1 MFENDDVILPD
12 GFEEAP
18 PQAEEAQEAVSE
30 ESFEESPDS
39 VEETKQTEELTEQQ
53 QEEQRQ
59 AFLKVKY
66 NKEEMDLDEDTARE
80 LAQKGLNYDKV
91 QERLQALE
99 SDPRLGFVEELAK
112 EQGMTTEQ
120 YLQAVQEY
128 KEQERINELVQKG
141 ISEDVAQELLENRK
155 FREQYEAEQKTKQEE
170 AKKDKEFGEFFD
182 FFKQANGRDFD
193 SKNDQIPQEVWDAN
207 KNGVPL
213 KYAYLEHH
221 TKQLQAQLQT
231 IKQNEENAK
240 KAPVQGVTA
249 HGSMETAAEDDFM
262 RGFNSI

>member
-39 VEETKQTEELTEQQ
+39 VEETEQTEELTEQQ

-99 SDPRLGFVEELAK
+99 SDPRLSFVEELAK

-120 YLQAVQEY
+120 YLQAVKEY
-128 KEQERINELVQKG
+128 KEQEQLNELIQKN
-141 ISEDVAQELLENRK
+141 IPEELAQEILETRK
-155 FREQYEAEQKTKQEE
+155 MREEIKSKEQAKVEEEKKSAEYK
-170 AKKDKEFGEFFD
+170 EFFD
-182 FFKQANGRDFD
+182 YYRQAHGKDFD
-193 SKNDQIPQEVWDAN
+193 PNSDQIPKEVWEMN
-207 KNGVPL
+207 EKGVPL
-213 KYAYLEHH
+213 KYAFMEHH
-221 TKQLQAQLQT
+221 ANQLQSQIKT

-240 KAPVQGVTA
+240 KAPVQGVTS
-249 HGSMETAAEDDFM
+249 HGSVETAAVDDFE
-262 RGFNSI
+262 RGFDSI